1 MVLLVKPEEG
11 PGGKTATPVNES
23 LPVQQALNPGPS
35 TASQTELDSAAVR
48 QSRKDFFEKSQSK
61 SLSLKTQLKAP
72 FKFLG
77 KTVCGGCKKK
87 CSGEVLRVNDK
98 YFHSQCFKC
107 VECQS
112 SLATGTVQRKVEN
125 YNNNSYL
132 STF

>member
-112 SLATGTVQRKVEN
+112 SLATGKYSRE
-125 YNNNSYL
+125 
-132 STF
+132 

>member
-1 MVLLVKPEEG
+1 MVLLVKQEEAAS
-11 PGGKTATPVNES
+11 GKTTATPVSES
-23 LPVQQALNPGPS
+23 LPVQQALSPGPS
-35 TASQTELDSAAVR
+35 SSQSELDSSSAR

-61 SLSLKTQLKAP
+61 SLSLKSQLKSP

-77 KTVCGGCKKK
+77 KTLCGGCKKK

-112 SLATGTVQRKVEN
+112 SLATGTE
-125 YNNNSYL
+125 YL
-132 STF
+132 CQILLG

>member
-1 MVLLVKPEEG
+1 MVLLVKQEDVA
-11 PGGKTATPVNES
+11 GGKTATPVSES
-23 LPVQQALNPGPS
+23 LPVQQALSSTTAAAAPS
-35 TASQTELDSAAVR
+35 STSQSQTELDSGSSAR

-61 SLSLKTQLKAP
+61 SMSLKSQLKSP

-77 KTVCGGCKKK
+77 KTLCGGCKKK

-112 SLATGTVQRKVEN
+112 SLATGTRKFTKV
-125 YNNNSYL
+125 
-132 STF
+132 TK